1 MVASSWDVTFIATAD
16 WTVRRF
22 RYCPLRISL
31 ALLWVALAI
40 LLCPHAIGQDD
51 SQSRQSDSSHPK
63 SLPRKI
69 LSDHVPN
76 LVLVHRDVYSGG
88 QPEGEDA
95 FQELHSMGVQT
106 IISVDGVTPD
116 IANAELHHMRY
127 VHLPHGYDG
136 ISDSRVMELAKAVR
150 DLPKPIYIH
159 CHLGRHR
166 SPTAA
171 SAACVTA
178 GLISETDARAV
189 LEIAGTGKNY
199 VGLFATVDRAKY
211 DPARDWAKIQADF
224 QPIAS
229 IPPIARSMVSIE
241 HYWSRIQTAMNS
253 GSIKDALLE
262 DALRPE
268 DSDHNRLMLRELY
281 VELNRD
287 ERAIKDIAF
296 SKYLTDGIAIID
308 SMNLQD
314 KEAMTLLEHN
324 CKACHQLYR
333 DVPNVKAR

>member
-1 MVASSWDVTFIATAD
+1 MVVISVDITIIAFAD

-22 RYCPLRISL
+22 RYWPLQFL
-31 ALLWVALAI
+31 ATLLWVALAGLI
-40 LLCPHAIGQDD
+40 CSSAMGQEDL
-51 SQSRQSDSSHPK
+51 QSRQSDSSRPN

-69 LSDHVPN
+69 PSEHVPN
-76 LVLVHRDVYSGG
+76 LVQVHRDVYSGG
-88 QPEGEDA
+88 QPEGEVA

-116 IANAELHHMRY
+116 VANAELHHMRY

-166 SPTAA
+166 SPSAA

-199 VGLFATVDRAKY
+199 IGLFATVDRAKY
-211 DPARDWAKIQADF
+211 DSARDWAKIQTDF

-253 GSIKDALLE
+253 ESVKDVPRSKDTE
-262 DALRPE
+262 HD
-268 DSDHNRLMLRELY
+268 RLMLRELY

-296 SKYLTDGIAIID
+296 SKYLTDAVAIID
-308 SMNLQD
+308 SLNFQD
-314 KEAMTLLEHN
+314 KEAMKLLEQN
-324 CKACHQLYR
+324 CKACHQIYR
-333 DVPNVKAR
+333 DVPNSANR